1 MFMFYVTAG
10 RSKVGRWEKERL
22 EMAEWWLVGRILY
35 RNFFVHWRGVVTEE
49 DGMLKEGHVRER
61 IEQMFQRGFT
71 RKGER
76 REGGNE
82 DTRVMWL
89 PTCCLELK

>member
-1 MFMFYVTAG
+1 MGDGEIGDGRVVAG
-10 RSKVGRWEKERL
+10 WSD
-22 EMAEWWLVGRILY
+22 LY